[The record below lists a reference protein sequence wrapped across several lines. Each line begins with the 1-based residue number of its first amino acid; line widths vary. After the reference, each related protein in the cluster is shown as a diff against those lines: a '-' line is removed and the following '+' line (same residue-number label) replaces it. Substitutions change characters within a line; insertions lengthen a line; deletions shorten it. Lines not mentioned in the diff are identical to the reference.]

1 MSDDELIE
9 AIARAMQTVCEQHGE
24 PCYKQLQSQYPI
36 SLGRLHEEASAALA
50 VVRAHDRDGERLDW
64 LEQNPRHENVPYFD
78 ESEGGWGFP
87 YAISNANGL
96 GGGIGFHR
104 FDSLRAAI
112 GAAMRAEG

>member
-9 AIARAMQTVCEQHGE
+9 VMWRAWAKHATPKPFEVT
-24 PCYKQLQSQYPI
+24 
-36 SLGRLHEEASAALA
+36 AAMAMRAVLA
-50 VVRAHDRDGERLDW
+50 VVRAHDSDGKLLDW

-78 ESEGGWGFP
+78 ESEGSWGFP

-96 GGGIGFHR
+96 GGGVGFHR

-112 GAAMRAEG
+112 DAAMRAEG